1 MKQRAIDTWK
11 YLIERRFFGVC
22 TYLGE
27 KLGIS
32 DSRIRLYFIYTSCLT
47 LGSPLVVYLF
57 VAFWMDVKPRLF
69 RHRRSVW
76 DL

>member
-1 MKQRAIDTWK
+1 METWK
-11 YLIERRFFGVC
+11 FIVEKRFFGVC

-32 DSRIRLYFIYTSCLT
+32 DSRIRLYFIYTSFLT
-47 LGSPLVVYLF
+47 LGSPILVYLF
-57 VAFWMDVKPRLF
+57 VAFWMDVRQ
-69 RHRRSVW
+69 RWTRSRRSVW

>member
-1 MKQRAIDTWK
+1 MKERAIETWK
-11 YLIERRFFGVC
+11 FIVEKRFFGVC

-32 DSRIRLYFIYTSCLT
+32 DSRIRLYFIYTSFLT
-47 LGSPLVVYLF
+47 LGSPILVYLF
-57 VAFWMDVKPRLF
+57 VAFWMDVRQ
-69 RHRRSVW
+69 RWTRSRRSVW